1 MGALAGLL
9 FLQQGQNASKRYI
22 TLSSQA
28 VESGPLNEHVTKG
41 LTSSLCRPRPSFCF
55 LQATTQYEPKYHTDG
70 NPLENLQ
77 VIVKC
82 PVFLNDRLPGCMLW
96 SCAAADGLGPT
107 GGEGMHLSRGFVSRG
122 GDWEE
127 KRILCRCWGWTR
139 AGAEWRSK
147 KREIK
152 TGPHHPSSSL
162 SQEQLRHISCTAT
175 HSKAA

>member
-1 MGALAGLL
+1 MVIKCVRVRVHVGALAGLL

-96 SCAAADGLGPT
+96 SCTAADGLGPT

-122 GDWEE
+122 GDW
-127 KRILCRCWGWTR
+127 
-139 AGAEWRSK
+139 AGEADFVSMLGMDSSRRWLESRWRSK
-147 KREIK
+147 KRNK
-152 TGPHHPSSSL
+152 
-162 SQEQLRHISCTAT
+162 
-175 HSKAA
+175 